1 VLTKRWPNISDSVG
15 VRRPA
20 HAERSGPGGVRAKII
35 GVSEPA
41 PPTKPDW
48 WEDPDL
54 AIAVAEVEEFAGTA
68 GWDQPPQ
75 LFALVNTADLLQAQ
89 PDLAASLGQAV
100 FTPIAQESLPAGE
113 LSEALAQISWPDE
126 VAGCVLAQE
135 IVVLPPGADVVL
147 SDDPAVAAEQ
157 AAGHPER
164 AEARLVAGV
173 LRDLPGG
180 ACLMRL
186 RGDNDDS
193 PLRGGDLAPNL
204 LAALRLTFEN

>member
-1 VLTKRWPNISDSVG
+1 M
-15 VRRPA
+15 
-20 HAERSGPGGVRAKII
+20 
-35 GVSEPA
+35 SEPA
-41 PPTKPDW
+41 SPAKPDW

-54 AIAVAEVEEFAGTA
+54 ALAVAEVEEFAGSA
-68 GWDQPPQ
+68 GWDQPAQ
-75 LFALVNTADLLQAQ
+75 LFALVNTAELLAAQ
-89 PDLAASLGQAV
+89 PGLATSLGSAV
-100 FTPIAQESLPAGE
+100 FTPVAQEALPAGE

-126 VAGCVLAQE
+126 VAGCVLVQE
-135 IVVLPPGADVVL
+135 IVVLPPGAQELL
-147 SDDPAVAAEQ
+147 SDDPAVAAQQ
-157 AAGHPER
+157 AAEHPDR

-204 LAALRLTFEN
+204 LAVLRLTFEN